1 MEDPGGGGDGGAGA
15 EQLGGGGSAIC
26 GGGGGGPKVT
36 DGCGGRGELSS
47 PAVLT
52 WRRRRAEVVGA
63 ERPD

>member
-15 EQLGGGGSAIC
+15 EQLGGGGGAVR

-36 DGCGGRGELSS
+36 DGGRGRGELSS

-52 WRRRRAEVVGA
+52 WRWRRAEVVGA
-63 ERPD
+63 ERTD